1 MNAEAQLRTATPPP
15 PPLCSRRQHS
25 LAHRARFIDKEV
37 LAYVRLRENYRTVQ
51 WLADAGFLDMNN
63 PLVRYETKYCRHV
76 LWAIPNF
83 ALIHRGETRWATKLP
98 KPFPRHSGPRTAPR
112 SLPPP
117 LRSPLRGGRR

>member
-1 MNAEAQLRTATPPP
+1 MNAEVQPRTAKP
-15 PPLCSRRQHS
+15 PPLPLSPKRQLS
-25 LAHRARFIDKEV
+25 LAKRARSIPRDV

-51 WLADAGFLDMNN
+51 WLADAGVLDMNK

-83 ALIHRGETRWATKLP
+83 AQAYRGETRWAAKLP
-98 KPFPRHSGPRTAPR
+98 RPSTRHSGPRTAPR

-117 LRSPLRGGRR
+117 VRSPLRGGRR